1 MKYFTKYFMKYFLKR
16 MPPPKLL
23 IDPYSVAVYNTSMQN
38 QNNPEYNAPK
48 SLIAYEKICKMI
60 LSGAA
65 LPGTRLV
72 LAELEQKLGMGRGPI
87 RDALLLLDKSGL
99 VQNIAYKGAV
109 VMMPPGY
116 REMVL
121 IYEQRCHLETAL
133 AVEAM
138 HLATPEDI
146 HSLAAKATEM
156 EMRSQEQGYFFHMD
170 REFHHQLYQL
180 SGMPHL
186 VSIVEHL
193 MDFVQVFLTLRSY
206 SLTHKELFNQQHNVI
221 VQALWQKDEELL
233 RTTLERN
240 IMVGLEAVREE
251 LQRFS
256 R

>member
-1 MKYFTKYFMKYFLKR
+1 MKYVLGE
-16 MPPPKLL
+16 KLA
-23 IDPYSVAVYNTSMQN
+23 IDPHDFAAYNTRMHTSN
-38 QNNPEYNAPK
+38 TPDYNAPK
-48 SLIAYEKICKMI
+48 SLIAYEMICKMI

-72 LAELEQKLGMGRGPI
+72 LAELEQKLGMGRGPL

-99 VQNIAYKGAV
+99 VQNIPYKGAV

-121 IYEQRCHLETAL
+121 IYQQRCQLELAL

-138 HLATPEDI
+138 HLATPEEI
-146 HSLAAKATEM
+146 HSLAAKAKEM
-156 EMRSQEQGYFFHMD
+156 ELLPQERGYFFHMD
-170 REFHHQLYQL
+170 REFHRQLYQL
-180 SGMPHL
+180 SRMPHL

-193 MDFVQVFLTLRSY
+193 MDFVQVFLTLRAY
-206 SLTHKELFNQQHNVI
+206 SATHQALFNEQHKFI
-221 VQALWQKDEELL
+221 IEALWQKDEELL
-233 RTTLERN
+233 KTTLEHN
-240 IMVGLEAVREE
+240 IMVGLDAVCEE

>member
-1 MKYFTKYFMKYFLKR
+1 MTPHDF
-16 MPPPKLL
+16 
-23 IDPYSVAVYNTSMQN
+23 AAYNILMHT
-38 QNNPEYNAPK
+38 QNNPEYHAPK
-48 SLIAYEKICKMI
+48 SLIAYEMICKMI

-65 LPGTRLV
+65 LPGTRLILV
-72 LAELEQKLGMGRGPI
+72 ELEQKLGMGRGPI

-99 VQNIAYKGAV
+99 VQNIPYKGAV

-121 IYEQRCHLETAL
+121 IYEQRCHLEIAL

-138 HLATPEDI
+138 RLSSPEDI
-146 HSLAAKATEM
+146 HSLAAKAKEM
-156 EMRSQEQGYFFHMD
+156 ELLPQEKGYFFHMD

-180 SGMPHL
+180 SRMPHL

-193 MDFVQVFLTLRSY
+193 MDFVQVFLTLRAY
-206 SLTHKELFNQQHNVI
+206 SVTHKELFNQQHEAI
-221 VQALWQKDEELL
+221 IQALWQKDEALL
-233 RTTLERN
+233 RTTLENN